1 MVNEAFLN
9 DPVGVEQNANEG
21 VKSDDL
27 VGGVDLLDK
36 HDGVGNCDGDE
47 EKNNKPKYAVLKD
60 DTYGNQESKYTLL
73 FMKYCGQ
80 VYTKDLVNPNFN
92 YNHFALK

>member
-1 MVNEAFLN
+1 MNEAFLN